1 MNYLTNRNQRT
12 KVENVYSSLK
22 PITDGV
28 PQGSILGPLLFNI
41 YLADLFIIIPDMEF
55 ASYADDNTPYSSGN
69 SIEEVIT
76 SLEAKSNNLF
86 EWFGNNYMKANSSKC
101 HLLLSICNNTEA
113 RISES
118 TISNSKSEKLL
129 GVTIDHPLSFEEH
142 INNLCKKASQKLNAL
157 ASSKIYVT

>member
-12 KVENVYSSLK
+12 KVENVYRSLK

-28 PQGSILGPLLFNI
+28 PQGSVLGPLLFNI

-69 SIEEVIT
+69 SIEEVIS

-86 EWFGNNYMKANSSKC
+86 EWFGNNYMKANPSKC

-118 TISNSKSEKLL
+118 TVSNSESEKFL
-129 GVTIDHPLSFEEH
+129 GVTIDHPLSFEEY
-142 INNLCKKASQKLNAL
+142 INNLCKKASQKLE
-157 ASSKIYVT
+157 